1 MRTAFS
7 RRGFTL
13 IELLT
18 VIAIISV
25 LAAILFPLAGT
36 VREQARESD
45 CMTKLHQLWVS
56 SMVYKQDEA
65 EYPATL
71 LGYAEVAAPDPSDNT
86 KNISSGVPMTDAG
99 QTPAP
104 ADMLING
111 YLYREQV
118 KDLNVFRTPNNISST
133 KVSVAIAHFPP
144 RPGGWPA
151 NQAWIGD
158 VLAGP
163 CGSDAFG
170 TIDCYNEVTPPKVS
184 SGDPRYHK
192 PKFYYTWD
200 SYSIGPR
207 VDVDGNVL
215 RDGAGNPVYDVH
227 YSVDWTGKRGFD
239 STAGVWDMSN
249 QLKYAN
255 PPSERTLFAF
265 TTWHVV
271 TAHSDKVT
279 AISMSGSAKK
289 ISLDQIVPYNAN
301 VFGR

>member
-1 MRTAFS
+1 MKTAFS

-25 LAAILFPLAGT
+25 LAAILFPVAGT

-45 CMTKLHQLWVS
+45 CMTKLHQLWVAA
-56 SMVYKQDEA
+56 MVYKQDEG

-71 LGYAEVAAPDPSDNT
+71 LGYAEIATPDPSDPN
-86 KNISSGVPMTDAG
+86 KMISSGVMMTAAG
-99 QTPAP
+99 ETPAP
-104 ADMLING
+104 ADTILNG

-118 KDLNVFRTPNNISST
+118 KDLNVFRTPNNVNATKISVT
-133 KVSVAIAHFPP
+133 VAHFPP
-144 RPGGWPA
+144 RPSGWPS

-158 VLAGP
+158 TLAGV
-163 CGSDAFG
+163 CGADSYG
-170 TIDCYNEVTPPKVS
+170 TIDCYNELTAPKV
-184 SGDPRYHK
+184 DPSNALYHK
-192 PKFYYTWD
+192 PKVYYTWD

-207 VDVDGNVL
+207 VDADGNVIK
-215 RDGAGNPVYDVH
+215 DGTGSPVYDVH
-227 YSVDWTGKRGFD
+227 YSVDWTGRRGFD
-239 STAGVWDMSN
+239 TTAGVWDMSN

-255 PPSERTLFAF
+255 PSSERTLFAYC
-265 TTWHVV
+265 TWHAA
-271 TAHSDKVT
+271 TAGSDKVT

-289 ISLDQIVPYNAN
+289 VSLDQIVPYNAD